1 MRSADQVRGEF
12 IEFFRQRGH
21 TVVPS
26 APVVPAGDPTLL
38 FTNAGMNQFKDVFLG
53 TGRRDYSRAVDSQK
67 IIRVSGK
74 HNDLEEVGRD
84 TYHHTFF
91 EMLGNWSFGDY
102 GKREAITWAWELLT
116 RVWGLP
122 KERLYAT
129 VYLDDEE
136 AEGLWKSETDI
147 DPAHIFRFDRENF
160 WEMGETGPC
169 GPSSEI
175 HIDLGETV
183 GPLSLAKD
191 PKRGVNSGD
200 PRFIEL
206 WNLVF
211 IRFERQPDG
220 SLAPLAKSHVDTGMG
235 FERIL
240 SVLQGSNS
248 NYETDVFRPI
258 LDHVAEISGRAYSPD
273 GDGTPHRVIADHVRM
288 LTFSITDGVTPS
300 NEGRGYVA
308 RRILRRAAR
317 FGRELG
323 VKEPFIH
330 RLVPTVVRVL
340 GGAYPEIAERQGHVM
355 QVVRAEEESFGLTL
369 DRGLEYIYGIIE
381 RVKAAG
387 GNVIPA
393 EDKFKLAD
401 TYGFPP
407 DMTDQIARERGLG
420 VDEAGYRE
428 LMERQREKSRAES
441 RFGWQSDPARWA
453 KQLGSEASSRFLGY
467 DLKKTEAVLLGADET
482 SVVLDQTPFYAESG
496 GQVADQGEIRGGA
509 GFVFRVEAAH
519 KAGALVVHEGRFTEG
534 GTEAATPGATVE
546 AAVDLERRTATARN
560 HTATHLLHRA
570 LRDCLG
576 EGAVQAGS
584 LVSPDY
590 LRFDFNHY
598 SRVSEET
605 ILEIERR
612 VNAVVR
618 EDRPV
623 ITRIKSYDQAVA
635 EGATALFGEKYESR
649 VRVVEV
655 EGYSQELCGGTHV
668 RASGEIGAF
677 VITAESSVASGVRR
691 IEALTGE
698 KAAEY
703 LLERSHLV
711 DSLRALLPAAGQ
723 DSLDAQVEELLRE
736 RKGLQ
741 KEIDELKKEKVRQQ
755 VEQDV
760 LSQFE
765 DIGGVRLFT
774 PPSLDCDGEALKQA
788 ADKFRESAG
797 ARAVGLFS
805 AVQDRKL
812 LFVCAVTDDLVQEG
826 KLKAGELVGQA
837 ARAAGGGGGGKPHL
851 ATAGG
856 KQPEKLD
863 EAVEAFKRA
872 VREKLS

>member
-1 MRSADQVRGEF
+1 MRSADQVRREF
-12 IEFFRQRGH
+12 IEFFKQRGH
-21 TVVPS
+21 TFAPS
-26 APVVPAGDPTLL
+26 SPVVPAGDPTLL
-38 FTNAGMNQFKDVFLG
+38 FINAGMNQFKDVFLG
-53 TGRRDYSRAVDSQK
+53 TGRRDYSRAVNSQK
-67 IIRVSGK
+67 CIRVSGK
-74 HNDLEEVGRD
+74 HNDLEQVGRD

-116 RVWGLP
+116 GLWGLP

-129 VYLDDEE
+129 VYLDDDE
-136 AEGLWKSETDI
+136 AESLWKSETDI
-147 DPAHIFRFDRENF
+147 DPAHIFRFEHENF

-169 GPSSEI
+169 GPCSEI
-175 HIDLGETV
+175 HIDLGETP
-183 GPLSLAKD
+183 GPLSLAAD

-211 IRFERQPDG
+211 IRFERQADH
-220 SLAPLAKSHVDTGMG
+220 SLVPLARTHVDTGMG

-248 NYETDVFRPI
+248 NFETDVFRPI
-258 LDHVAEISGRAYSPD
+258 IDHISELSGRAYTP
-273 GDGTPHRVIADHVRM
+273 GEDGTPHRVIADHVRM
-288 LTFSITDGVTPS
+288 LTFALTDGVTPS

-330 RLVPTVVRVL
+330 KLVPTVVRVL
-340 GGAYPEIAERQGHVM
+340 GGAYPEISERQAHVM

-369 DRGLEYIYGIIE
+369 DRGLEFIYGIIG

-387 GNVIPA
+387 GNMIPA
-393 EDKFKLAD
+393 EDKFRLAD

-407 DMTDQIARERGLG
+407 DMTDQIAREKGFG
-420 VDEAGYRE
+420 VDEAGFLA
-428 LMERQREKSRAES
+428 LMNKQREQSRADS

-453 KQLGSEASSRFLGY
+453 KQLGDQAVTQFVGY
-467 DLKKTEAVLLGADET
+467 DLRMTEAHVLGADEN
-482 SVVLDQTPFYAESG
+482 SIVLDQTPFYAESG
-496 GQVADQGEIRGGA
+496 GQTADCGEITGP
-509 GFVFRVEAAH
+509 GFAFRVESVR
-519 KAGALVVHEGRFTEG
+519 KAGSLVVHEGKFIAG
-534 GTEAATPGATVE
+534 GPEAARPGSVVE
-546 AAVDLERRTATARN
+546 ARIDMARRAATARN

-570 LRDCLG
+570 LRDLLG

-584 LVSPDY
+584 LVSPEY
-590 LRFDFNHY
+590 LRFDFNYY
-598 SRVSEET
+598 SRVPEET
-605 ILEIERR
+605 ILEIEKR

-623 ITRIKSYDQAVA
+623 LTRIKPYDQAVA

-655 EGYSQELCGGTHV
+655 EGFSQELCGGTHV

-691 IEALTGE
+691 IEALTGARAIE
-698 KAAEY
+698 R

-711 DSLRALLPAAGQ
+711 DSLRSMLTAG
-723 DSLDAQVEELLRE
+723 DENLAAQVDEVLRE
-736 RKGLQ
+736 RKALQ
-741 KEIDELKKEKVRQQ
+741 KEIDELKKEKIQQQ
-755 VEQDV
+755 VEKD
-760 LSQFE
+760 LASNFE
-765 DIGGVRLFT
+765 DLPKGKMYVSPLM
-774 PPSLDCDGEALKQA
+774 DCDVEALKLA

-797 ARAVGLFS
+797 ANAVGLFTS
-805 AVQDRKL
+805 VQDGKL
-812 LFVCAVTDDLVQEG
+812 LFACAVTDELVKAG
-826 KLKAGELVGQA
+826 VKAGELVGQVA
-837 ARAAGGGGGGKPHL
+837 KAAGGGGGGKPHL

-856 KQPEKLD
+856 RQPEKLD
-863 EAVEAFKRA
+863 EAVGVFRNL